1 MVVDKVEWM
10 EKPQG
15 GGWQGLGPLG
25 SGTSHL
31 RERERVERREKCGMW
46 NELRMLHAQA
56 LGFYGLG
63 SLALQVLMELGSL
76 WLG

>member
-1 MVVDKVEWM
+1 MVV
-10 EKPQG
+10 G
-15 GGWQGLGPLG
+15 QGLGPLC
-25 SGTSHL
+25 SRPSHL
-31 RERERVERREKCGMW
+31 RERRGERCGMW